1 VSVKHKTM
9 FAIRLLTAA
18 DAPAF
23 WNLRL
28 EALSAVPEAFGESA
42 AEHLKTTVEALAQR
56 LANST
61 QHNFIVG
68 AFDDAGLAGT
78 AGYYRDTREKR
89 RHKGHVWGMYV
100 SPRLRG
106 QGAGKALLAELIRL
120 AKTDPDLRTIL
131 LSVSETQPAARGLYE
146 SMGFVHYGTEP
157 VALRVGDR
165 DLAEE
170 FLALRL
176 Y

>member
-1 VSVKHKTM
+1 M
-9 FAIRLLTAA
+9 FAIRLLTAD

-23 WNLRL
+23 WDLRL

-42 AEHLKTTVEALAQR
+42 AEHAKVTVESIAERFAR
-56 LANST
+56 STPAN
-61 QHNFIVG
+61 FVVG

-89 RHKGHVWGMYV
+89 RHKGHIWGMYV
-100 SPRLRG
+100 APRLRG
-106 QGAGKALLAELIRL
+106 NGAGKALLAEVIRL
-120 AKTDPDLRTIL
+120 AKTDPGLRSIL
-131 LSVSETQPAARGLYE
+131 LSVSETQPAARRLYE